1 MRMRK
6 TQLSAF
12 IVAVLVLAAC
22 EPTPPTATPLAAS
35 ASEICGDLDATC
47 VFDGTWTL
55 SIDEASLTCSG
66 SITLTDHLNGFSF
79 EGTWLIETLGDCSQG
94 SPVSGEVQEG
104 RIRAD
109 GGLNFFMAVPP
120 AEGLVKDVDNIWQD
134 IFRGSGVIDLNEF
147 TCAISGTD
155 NQMNGALSGSA
166 LSASASGA
174 LICDQQVLIVGDNV
188 ILIDDVTRIQIRFD
202 GTR

>member
-1 MRMRK
+1 MK
-6 TQLSAF
+6 KAELSTLV
-12 IVAVLVLAAC
+12 VAALTLAAC
-22 EPTPPTATPLAAS
+22 KAPDIPTATPIDRTS
-35 ASEICGDLDATC
+35 VP
-47 VFDGTWTL
+47 VFVGGVYDGTWRL
-55 SIDEASLTCSG
+55 NIDVVSFACSG

-79 EGTWLIETLGDCSQG
+79 EGTWLIEVLGDCSQG